1 MRTCPSCHTEI
12 TENDAR
18 FCPNCGAPL
27 ASSQNTFPG
36 NDAFSQSGNDAFSQ
50 SGNSFDRQQS
60 GRTSGQPF
68 GQPTGQ
74 SQGGYTPWS
83 QQPYQGQQQYIRP
96 EPVPQTSSGLA
107 IGALICS
114 FLFTILGLILGC
126 MGLSRYPKGNSS
138 RTMCVVAIVISSLR
152 IAFYVITLLLTI
164 AGVIGSTAYAF

>member
-12 TENDAR
+12 TESDAR

-36 NDAFSQSGNDAFSQ
+36 NDAFSQP
-50 SGNSFDRQQS
+50 GNSFDRQQS

-74 SQGGYTPWS
+74 SQGGYTPWG
-83 QQPYQGQQQYIRP
+83 QQPYQGQPQYIRP

-107 IGALICS
+107 IGALICA

-126 MGLSRYPKGNSS
+126 MGLSRYPKGNSN

-164 AGVIGSTAYAF
+164 AGVIGSAAYAF

>member
-36 NDAFSQSGNDAFSQ
+36 NDAFSQSGN
-50 SGNSFDRQQS
+50 SFDRQQS

-74 SQGGYTPWS
+74 SQGGYTPWG
-83 QQPYQGQQQYIRP
+83 QQPYQGQPQYIRP

-107 IGALICS
+107 IGALICA

-126 MGLSRYPKGNSS
+126 MGLSRYPKGNSN

-164 AGVIGSTAYAF
+164 AGVIGSAAYAF

>member
-36 NDAFSQSGNDAFSQ
+36 NDAFSQSGN
-50 SGNSFDRQQS
+50 SFDRQQS

-74 SQGGYTPWS
+74 SQGGYTPWG
-83 QQPYQGQQQYIRP
+83 QQPYQGQPQYIRP

-107 IGALICS
+107 IGALICA

-126 MGLSRYPKGNSS
+126 MGLSRYPQGNSN

-164 AGVIGSTAYAF
+164 AA

>member
-36 NDAFSQSGNDAFSQ
+36 NDAFSQSGN
-50 SGNSFDRQQS
+50 SFDRQQS

-74 SQGGYTPWS
+74 SQGGYTPWG
-83 QQPYQGQQQYIRP
+83 QQPYQGQPQYIRP
-96 EPVPQTSSGLA
+96 EPVPQPSSGLA
-107 IGALICS
+107 IGALICA

-126 MGLSRYPKGNSS
+126 MGLSRYPKGNSN

-164 AGVIGSTAYAF
+164 AGVIGSAAYAF

>member
-36 NDAFSQSGNDAFSQ
+36 NDAFSQSGN
-50 SGNSFDRQQS
+50 SFDRQQS

-74 SQGGYTPWS
+74 SQGGYTPWG
-83 QQPYQGQQQYIRP
+83 QQPYQGQPQYIRP

-107 IGALICS
+107 IGALICA

-126 MGLSRYPKGNSS
+126 MGLSRYPQGNSN

-164 AGVIGSTAYAF
+164 ADVIGSAAYAF

>member
-36 NDAFSQSGNDAFSQ
+36 NDAFSQSGN
-50 SGNSFDRQQS
+50 SFDRQQS

-74 SQGGYTPWS
+74 SQGGYTPWG
-83 QQPYQGQQQYIRP
+83 QQPYQGQPQYIRP

-107 IGALICS
+107 IGALICA

-126 MGLSRYPKGNSS
+126 MGLSRYPQGNSN

-152 IAFYVITLLLTI
+152 IAFYVITLLLKI
-164 AGVIGSTAYAF
+164 AGVIGSVAYAFRNI

>member
-12 TENDAR
+12 TENEAR

-27 ASSQNTFPG
+27 ASSQNTFP
-36 NDAFSQSGNDAFSQ
+36 GNDAFSQ

-74 SQGGYTPWS
+74 SQGGYTPWG
-83 QQPYQGQQQYIRP
+83 QQPYQGQPQYIRP

-107 IGALICS
+107 IGALICA

-126 MGLSRYPKGNSS
+126 MGLSRYPQGNSN

-164 AGVIGSTAYAF
+164 AGVIGSAAYAF

>member
-12 TENDAR
+12 TESDAR

-27 ASSQNTFPG
+27 ASSQNTFP
-36 NDAFSQSGNDAFSQ
+36 GNDAFSQ

-74 SQGGYTPWS
+74 SQGGYTPWG
-83 QQPYQGQQQYIRP
+83 QQPYQGQPQYIRP

-107 IGALICS
+107 IGALICA

-126 MGLSRYPKGNSS
+126 MGLSRYPKGNSN

-152 IAFYVITLLLTI
+152 IAFYVITLLLTL
-164 AGVIGSTAYAF
+164 AGGIGSAAYAF

>member
-12 TENDAR
+12 TESDAR

-27 ASSQNTFPG
+27 ASSQNTFP
-36 NDAFSQSGNDAFSQ
+36 GNDAFSQ

-74 SQGGYTPWS
+74 SQGGYTPWG
-83 QQPYQGQQQYIRP
+83 QQPYQGQPQYIRP

-107 IGALICS
+107 IGALICA

-126 MGLSRYPKGNSS
+126 MGLSRYPKGNSN

>member
-36 NDAFSQSGNDAFSQ
+36 NDAFSQSGNT
-50 SGNSFDRQQS
+50 FDRQQS

-74 SQGGYTPWS
+74 SQGGYTPWG
-83 QQPYQGQQQYIRP
+83 QQPYQGQPQYIRP

-107 IGALICS
+107 IGALICA

-126 MGLSRYPKGNSS
+126 MGLSRYPKGNSN
-138 RTMCVVAIVISSLR
+138 RTMCVVAIVISSIR
-152 IAFYVITLLLTI
+152 IAFYVITLLLAI
-164 AGVIGSTAYAF
+164 AGVIGSAAYAF

>member
-36 NDAFSQSGNDAFSQ
+36 NDAFSQSGN
-50 SGNSFDRQQS
+50 SFDRQQS

-74 SQGGYTPWS
+74 SQGGYTPWG
-83 QQPYQGQQQYIRP
+83 QQPYQGQPQYIRP

-107 IGALICS
+107 IGALICA

-126 MGLSRYPKGNSS
+126 MGLSRYPKGNSN

-164 AGVIGSTAYAF
+164 AGGIGSAAYAF

>member
-36 NDAFSQSGNDAFSQ
+36 NDAFSQSGN
-50 SGNSFDRQQS
+50 SFDRQQS

-74 SQGGYTPWS
+74 SQGGYTPWG

-107 IGALICS
+107 IGALICA

>member
-36 NDAFSQSGNDAFSQ
+36 NDAFSQSGN
-50 SGNSFDRQQS
+50 SFDRQQS

-74 SQGGYTPWS
+74 SQGGYTPWG
-83 QQPYQGQQQYIRP
+83 QQPYQGQPQYIRP

-107 IGALICS
+107 IGALICA

-126 MGLSRYPKGNSS
+126 MGLSRYPKGNSN

-164 AGVIGSTAYAF
+164 AG

>member
-36 NDAFSQSGNDAFSQ
+36 NDAFSQSGN
-50 SGNSFDRQQS
+50 SFDRQQS

-74 SQGGYTPWS
+74 SQGGYTPWG
-83 QQPYQGQQQYIRP
+83 QQPYQGQPQYIRP

-107 IGALICS
+107 IGALICA

-126 MGLSRYPKGNSS
+126 MGLSRYPQGNSN

-164 AGVIGSTAYAF
+164 AGVIGSAAYAF

>member
-36 NDAFSQSGNDAFSQ
+36 NDAFSQSGN
-50 SGNSFDRQQS
+50 SFDRQQS

-74 SQGGYTPWS
+74 SQGGYTPWG

-96 EPVPQTSSGLA
+96 EPVPQPSGGLA
-107 IGALICS
+107 IAALICA
-114 FLFTILGLILGC
+114 FFAGIVGLILGIV
-126 MGLSRYPKGNSS
+126 GLSRYPKGNGY
-138 RTMCVVAIVISSLR
+138 RTMCIIAIVIPLVWMALIVLMS
-152 IAFYVITLLLTI
+152 
-164 AGVIGSTAYAF
+164 VIGMLVAAGGSVTY